1 MRPVA
6 WRPPAEQVVIKAVRR
21 AKLFVFLRLH
31 RHELFDEE
39 FQAELA
45 QAYADRPKGQP
56 PVPPAQL
63 ALATILQAYT
73 GVSDDE
79 VVEATIMGLSSVGGP
94 VLAGWLI
101 DADYFGTS
109 WRMIFLINLP
119 LGLIALAGAIA
130 FLPRGDRATASRL
143 DVTGAI
149 LVAGAAALLVYPVVQ
164 GRTLGW
170 PAWTFLLM
178 GASIA
183 MFALF
188 GWYETRKQRAGSE
201 PLVIPAL
208 FRKRAFTGGLVA
220 GLAFFTAIVGFSLI
234 LTVYLQI
241 GLGYSPLKAGLSVLP
256 QAAGAVIG
264 FIAAG
269 AGLASKL
276 GRTLIHVGTATMAVG
291 ILGVYLILRVASIP
305 VTPWQLAPA
314 LVVMGIGMGMVLA
327 PFFDIVLVGV
337 ESHETGSAS
346 GTLTAL
352 QQFGSALGVAV
363 MGTIFFGLLA
373 GHVTASVNQA
383 LPSLRT
389 HLAASAVAS
398 PQQDT
403 IIADLRACIHDRAT
417 ATDAAAQPASCNQ
430 LDTAVHAT
438 GSTQVANLVD
448 VTTSDAWSGLPSIR
462 GARFACWCV
471 WPTMAMTCTSTN
483 AYGGLREPLLW

>member
-188 GWYETRKQRAGSE
+188 GWYETRKQRAVAAMDDHDGMCY
-201 PLVIPAL
+201 PL
-208 FRKRAFTGGLVA
+208 
-220 GLAFFTAIVGFSLI
+220 
-234 LTVYLQI
+234 
-241 GLGYSPLKAGLSVLP
+241 
-256 QAAGAVIG
+256 AGA
-264 FIAAG
+264 
-269 AGLASKL
+269 
-276 GRTLIHVGTATMAVG
+276 
-291 ILGVYLILRVASIP
+291 
-305 VTPWQLAPA
+305 AP
-314 LVVMGIGMGMVLA
+314 
-327 PFFDIVLVGV
+327 
-337 ESHETGSAS
+337 GSQS
-346 GTLTAL
+346 
-352 QQFGSALGVAV
+352 
-363 MGTIFFGLLA
+363 
-373 GHVTASVNQA
+373 
-383 LPSLRT
+383 R
-389 HLAASAVAS
+389 
-398 PQQDT
+398 
-403 IIADLRACIHDRAT
+403 
-417 ATDAAAQPASCNQ
+417 
-430 LDTAVHAT
+430 
-438 GSTQVANLVD
+438 
-448 VTTSDAWSGLPSIR
+448 SGLYSSH
-462 GARFACWCV
+462 RFARPRSAKARSSAGIEGC
-471 WPTMAMTCTSTN
+471 
-483 AYGGLREPLLW
+483 